1 MKYRKYIFKGKPEL
15 LSILSVFLFE
25 DGFEG
30 VEDKGIEMH
39 GFIKIGAKNDLLSP
53 QVKEFL
59 HLNKID
65 SQSEIAHDSNW
76 NAIWESS
83 FEPIIVGNKCIV
95 RANHHEKR
103 DDLEF
108 DIVINPKMTFG
119 TGHHP
124 TTYLMIKKMLP
135 LAFENTSVFDFG
147 TGTGVL
153 AILAELMGAAQIFA
167 NDIDEN
173 CIDNTKENFELNKTT
188 KPEFRIGDIEL
199 VENRN
204 FDFVLANVTRNTIL
218 ERWTKLEKALKPCG
232 TLIISGF
239 YNTDYSYFE
248 EACLQSNLQ
257 IIDKEEKDNWLV
269 IVLKK

>member
-1 MKYRKYIFKGKPEL
+1 MQYRKFIFKGKPEM
-15 LSILSVFLFE
+15 LSILAVFLFE

-30 VEDKGIEMH
+30 IEDKGIEMH
-39 GFIKIGAKNDLLSP
+39 GFIKVGAENDLLSP

-59 HLNKID
+59 HLNKIEA
-65 SQSEIAHDSNW
+65 QSEIADDSNW

-83 FEPIIVGNKCIV
+83 FEPIVVDNRCIV
-95 RANHHEKR
+95 RANHHAK
-103 DDLEF
+103 DDGIDY

-124 TTYLMIKKMLP
+124 TTFIMIKKMLD
-135 LAFENTSVFDFG
+135 LDFKGKAVFDFG

-153 AILAELMGAAQIFA
+153 AILAEMMGAKTIFT

-173 CIDNTKENFELNKTT
+173 CIENTKENFDLNGISKA
-188 KPEFRIGDIEL
+188 EFKIGDIDL
-199 VENRN
+199 IENRS
-204 FDFVLANVTRNTIL
+204 FDIVLANVTRNTIL
-218 ERWTKLEKALKPCG
+218 ERWQQLEKAVKQNG

-239 YNTDYSYFE
+239 YGADLSFFE
-248 EACLQSNLQ
+248 EACKEGNLK